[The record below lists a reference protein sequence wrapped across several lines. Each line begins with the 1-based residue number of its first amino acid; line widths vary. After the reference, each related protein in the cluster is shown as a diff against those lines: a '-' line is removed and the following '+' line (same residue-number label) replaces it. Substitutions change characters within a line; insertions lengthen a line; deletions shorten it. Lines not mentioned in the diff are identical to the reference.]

1 MKPLGPPV
9 NVAWSMGNTIDPLC
23 SQCGYYQCHVKP
35 TGNCWY
41 EDVYEGVTLDTP
53 GEYFFEVWMV
63 WCLIG
68 RQVGLEGVQMTSSQ
82 QVLGCQ
88 GPRVM
93 KPHLLIPEIRTL
105 RPAIS
110 CRNLGTPENLG

>member
-1 MKPLGPPV
+1 
-9 NVAWSMGNTIDPLC
+9 
-23 SQCGYYQCHVKP
+23 
-35 TGNCWY
+35 
-41 EDVYEGVTLDTP
+41 
-53 GEYFFEVWMV
+53 MV

-93 KPHLLIPEIRTL
+93 KPHLLIPEIRPL

-110 CRNLGTPENLG
+110 CRNLGTPKSWLVDMWDANSCSKYTIITYYNCSDLQHIGSGK